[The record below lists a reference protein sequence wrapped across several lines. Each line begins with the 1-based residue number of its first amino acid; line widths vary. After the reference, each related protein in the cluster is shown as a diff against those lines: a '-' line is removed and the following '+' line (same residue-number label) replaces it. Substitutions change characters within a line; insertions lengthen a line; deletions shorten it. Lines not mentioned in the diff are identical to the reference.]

1 MRNELFIKA
10 CYAGAAILPFHI
22 VKHGAAD
29 GYAITAAAATDF
41 TFGVSDSLGASAAG
55 DPVDIIRGGIAE
67 VIYGGTVT
75 RGQALTSDD
84 EGRAIASAAESNRII
99 GFAEVSGVEGDRGS
113 VFIAPGVSA
122 AVSSP

>member
-10 CYAGAAILPFHI
+10 CYAGAAILPFRI

-29 GYAITAAAATDF
+29 AYAIQAAAAGDAS
-41 TFGVSDSLGASAAG
+41 FGVSDSLGAAAAN

-75 RGQALTSDD
+75 RGDPLTSDAS
-84 EGRAIASAAESNRII
+84 GRAIKAATGNRII
-99 GFAEVSGVEGDRGS
+99 GFAEVSGVVGDRGS
-113 VFIAPGVSA
+113 VFIAPGVA
-122 AVSSP
+122 GTIA

>member
-10 CYAGAAILPFHI
+10 CYAGAAILPFRI

-29 GYAITAAAATDF
+29 AFAIQSAAAGDAS
-41 TFGVSDSLGASAAG
+41 FGVSDSLGAAAAN

-75 RGQALTSDD
+75 RGDALTSDSQ
-84 EGRAIASAAESNRII
+84 GRAVATTTGGARII
-99 GFAEVSGVEGDRGS
+99 GFAEVSGVVGDRGS
-113 VFIAPGVSA
+113 VFIAPGFVGVA
-122 AVSSP
+122 GA